1 MLDVLTEPLAEPFM
15 RRALLEILLVG
26 LQAGF
31 LGCWIVLF
39 GHSYA
44 AESISHSIF
53 PGLVLA
59 VLAGIPLIAGGAPAL
74 LLGALAIALVS
85 RVPRVERDT
94 AVAIVV
100 TGFFGLGALLALSAD
115 APPRLESILFGDVLG
130 VSTGDLATTAVLTVA
145 VLATLALTHDR
156 LLATGFDPAS
166 ARSLGARPALIESLL
181 MLLLAL
187 TALVAV
193 QALGNL
199 LVVALLVG
207 PAATA
212 RMVSSRMRP
221 MMLISAALATG
232 LGVLGLYVS
241 YYAGTAAGASIA
253 LVIVAAY
260 LLVAL
265 GRWSTGRPRGSQTGN
280 PAPLRLSR

>member
-1 MLDVLTEPLAEPFM
+1 MLEILTDPLAEPFM
-15 RRALLEILLVG
+15 RRAILEVLLVG

-31 LGCWIVLF
+31 LGCWIVLY

-44 AESISHSIF
+44 AESVSHSIF

-59 VLAGIPLIAGGAPAL
+59 ALAGVPLIVGGAPAL
-74 LLGALAIALVS
+74 VLGALAIALVS

-94 AVAIVV
+94 AVATVV
-100 TGFFGLGALLALSAD
+100 TGFFGLGSLMALSAD

-130 VSTGDLATTAVLTVA
+130 VAAGDLVTTAVLTVA
-145 VLATLALTHDR
+145 VLAILWLMHGR
-156 LLATGFDPAS
+156 LLAVGFDPGS
-166 ARSLGARPALIESLL
+166 SSSLGARPAFTDALL
-181 MLLLAL
+181 LLLLAC

-212 RMVSSRMRP
+212 RLISSRMRS
-221 MMLISAALATG
+221 MMLISASLATG

-253 LVIVAAY
+253 LAVVAAY
-260 LLVAL
+260 LLAAL
-265 GRWSTGRPRGSQTGN
+265 GLWVSGRPFRSERASA
-280 PAPLRLSR
+280 APLRFP